1 MPFRQIISEQVKYP
15 YWYSYRNGD
24 EQETQQTGRVYI
36 WSDFNNPVGQYVSPY
51 DYVIA
56 RFKLSDISS
65 SYKANY
71 RIVDRDN
78 VQVYLSF
85 EDVYQNNPEYPYDG
99 RMPYNYGAEAW
110 YTETSPITA
119 YTDLVSRKDNIH
131 HYSVEISVVNV
142 HKYIGVYLD
151 IHETY
156 SYSGR
161 AYFRYLDDSY
171 KNSGPYSN
179 LQWERCD
186 PNITDILPGNGGF
199 ADDLHDFR
207 IKWTMDA
214 PESESG
220 NVFLPTDIQFLWG
233 TSEALGNTITLTL
246 DPENIETYQGVT
258 IPANTFPSNGTV
270 YWKIRWKSDLEDAYW
285 ETPIGTYST
294 TDGEAVVRPISPV
307 NSSIDGETDNIFT
320 WEYSNS
326 TGLNQFAFDFE
337 YSNNDG
343 LSWDD
348 LFSHQESENTFCTV
362 PSGTFIAG
370 NGLWRVRG
378 YNTDDVA
385 GEWSEIAQ
393 IIVRA
398 SPLPPVILSA
408 STTPRVTI
416 TWQSNGQQAYRI
428 TAGDFDS
435 GVIFGTGKSY
445 TIPFYFPDGNLKISI
460 IVQNRFGIW
469 SSPGTTSV
477 VIKNAFGEPILL
489 SGSVSNFSGN
499 LGWNT
504 EGIYKAY
511 YVVRDNIPIAC
522 VEDKSYSDP
531 MLNGESEY
539 KIMAVT
545 ADGNYTYSNSVT
557 LTSLPEHALLAQTGQ
572 NNWINLR
579 VRRGGMPGISEN
591 FSEDIYYQFY
601 SGRYYPIA
609 YSANFRTRTKS
620 FEFTVS
626 KEDAQKIADLIGK
639 SCIVKDYT
647 GNKSIGILNNIQ
659 FSGYTNRPDVN
670 FDLTV
675 IDYTEEVHYDV

>member
-1 MPFRQIISEQVKYP
+1 MPFRQIISEKVKYP
-15 YWYSYRNGD
+15 YWYRYKNGD
-24 EQETQQTGRVYI
+24 QNETQETGRVYI
-36 WSDFNNPVGQYVSPY
+36 WSDYNNPVNQNVPPS
-51 DYVIA
+51 DYVLA

-65 SYKANY
+65 IYKSNC
-71 RIVDRDN
+71 RIVNRDN
-78 VQVYLSF
+78 VIVALNFITTVMGPGGYEHNRYPSAYGREAWT
-85 EDVYQNNPEYPYDG
+85 EDTSPETAYIDLISRDDNQY
-99 RMPYNYGAEAW
+99 YANYGS
-110 YTETSPITA
+110 TT
-119 YTDLVSRKDNIH
+119 
-131 HYSVEISVVNV
+131 VNV
-142 HKYIGVYLD
+142 HKYIGVFLN
-151 IHETY
+151 IRPGN
-156 SYSGR
+156 SYNGL
-161 AYFRYLDDSY
+161 AYFKFLDDT
-171 KNSGPYSN
+171 NEAGGPYSN

-186 PNITDILPGNGGF
+186 PNITDILPGSGGF

-233 TSEALGNTITLTL
+233 TTEALGNTITLTL

-270 YWKIRWKSDLEDAYW
+270 YWKIRWKSALEDTYW
-285 ETPIGTYST
+285 ETQIGTYST

-307 NSSIDGETDNIFT
+307 NSSIDGETDNVFT

-343 LSWDD
+343 LSWEN
-348 LFSHQESENTFCTV
+348 LFSHQESANTFCTV

-435 GVIFGTGKSY
+435 GVIFGTGKIY

-469 SSPGTTSV
+469 SNPGTTSV
-477 VIKNAFGEPILL
+477 VIKNTSGETVLL
-489 SGSVSNFSGN
+489 SGSVSNFSGT

-504 EGIYKAY
+504 EGSYKAY
-511 YVVRDNIPIAC
+511 YVVRDNIPVAC
-522 VEDKSYSDP
+522 VENKNYTDP

-545 ADGNYTYSNSVT
+545 SDGNYTYSNSVT

-579 VRRGGMPGISEN
+579 VRRGGMPGIREN

-639 SCIVKDYT
+639 SCIVKDYA

-675 IDYTEEVHYDV
+675 IDYTEEVNYDV